1 LHSSSPTRHDY
12 FSRYV
17 IAQPIK
23 DADAKTTAKIFID
36 DVICKHGRPDTL
48 LSDLGSNF
56 MSKLIQEVLLMMG
69 TESLRTTAYH
79 PRTNG
84 LVERFNGTLMDMLA
98 TLCNVVEDDWG
109 EMVQPA
115 VFAYNTTTQA
125 TLEENPFFIIHGRDA
140 VLPGEPFTSYKGV
153 HYGSTTDY
161 INQIQ
166 DRISQTYVFIK
177 QSLETARAEYLARN
191 TNIKVI
197 PSYSPGDEVWLLLPS
212 FTLKA
217 GKANK
222 FVHPWTGPYVV
233 LERRSDVVYRI
244 HRKGTDPARTS
255 NLVNIARLKPVH
267 AREGQEEIIFNQP
280 LSSDLD
286 QAVSE
291 EGTTV
296 LSLPELP
303 ERRRKHPRGEEAPS
317 NASDLE
323 EKTEERE
330 DEGGNTHMA
339 ESAETDTHAAEPA
352 ASVCKHNSTHSM
364 RTKSST
370 K

>member
-1 LHSSSPTRHDY
+1 
-12 FSRYV
+12 V
-17 IAQPIK
+17 
-23 DADAKTTAKIFID
+23 
-36 DVICKHGRPDTL
+36 
-48 LSDLGSNF
+48 
-56 MSKLIQEVLLMMG
+56 
-69 TESLRTTAYH
+69 
-79 PRTNG
+79 
-84 LVERFNGTLMDMLA
+84 
-98 TLCNVVEDDWG
+98 
-109 EMVQPA
+109 
-115 VFAYNTTTQA
+115 
-125 TLEENPFFIIHGRDA
+125 HGRDA
-140 VLPGEPFTSYKGV
+140 VLPGEPFTSYKGI

-166 DRISQTYVFIK
+166 DRISQTYSLVK
-177 QSLETARAEYLARN
+177 QSLEAARDAYLERN

-197 PSYSPGDEVWLLLPS
+197 PSYAAGDEVWLLLPS

-217 GKANK
+217 GKSNK

-255 NLVNIARLKPVH
+255 NHVNIARLKPVH

-280 LSSDLD
+280 LTTDLD

-291 EGTTV
+291 EGITI
-296 LSLPELP
+296 LGLAGQP
-303 ERRRKHPRGEEAPS
+303 ERRRKHPRDEETPS

-323 EKTEERE
+323 EKKEERE

-352 ASVCKHNSTHSM
+352 PSVRQHDSNHSM
-364 RTKSST
+364 REV
-370 K
+370 